1 MPGLS
6 VLFIGCLLCI
16 SVTQTLIIP
25 IIIYRKILCTY
36 TRAKQKLTICYAESR
51 RVYTKEERHLPSR
64 FITELPSE
72 CIQEIRLRGT
82 VTRALNQAKVGSLST
97 SLPENE
103 WKMGQKVKHEKFG
116 FGTVINVE
124 GSDNNTRLQIAFQAQ
139 GIKWLIAHL
148 AKLEKVR

>member
-1 MPGLS
+1 M
-6 VLFIGCLLCI
+6 
-16 SVTQTLIIP
+16 
-25 IIIYRKILCTY
+25 
-36 TRAKQKLTICYAESR
+36 
-51 RVYTKEERHLPSR
+51 PSR

-82 VTRALNQAKVGSLST
+82 VTRALNQAKVGSLSA

>member
-1 MPGLS
+1 MVGVEEGLFPS
-6 VLFIGCLLCI
+6 FRSFEEQGRLEEERRLAYVGI
-16 SVTQTLIIP
+16 
-25 IIIYRKILCTY
+25 
-36 TRAKQKLTICYAESR
+36 TRAKKKLTISYAESR
-51 RVYTKEERHLPSR
+51 RLYAKEERHLPSR
-64 FITELPSE
+64 FIAELPRE

-82 VTRALNQAKVGSLST
+82 VTRAMNLAKVGSLSNT
-97 SLPENE
+97 SAVENE

-124 GSDNNTRLQIAFQAQ
+124 GSDNHTRLQIAFQAQ

>member
-1 MPGLS
+1 
-6 VLFIGCLLCI
+6 
-16 SVTQTLIIP
+16 
-25 IIIYRKILCTY
+25 
-36 TRAKQKLTICYAESR
+36 
-51 RVYTKEERHLPSR
+51 
-64 FITELPSE
+64 
-72 CIQEIRLRGT
+72 
-82 VTRALNQAKVGSLST
+82 VTRALNQAKVGSLSASLSA